1 MRQAAGGREV
11 SERSVSL
18 AQSELS
24 GRSHPGEGAARL
36 ETGSG
41 CTGGR
46 EAIASPELEEAPVV
60 AAGAE
65 HIRFLSRG
73 HASRIADEHHGGESV
88 GHRVQA
94 GV

>member
-11 SERSVSL
+11 SAVYL
-18 AQSELS
+18 WQSELS

-65 HIRFLSRG
+65 QP
-73 HASRIADEHHGGESV
+73 ASLC
-88 GHRVQA
+88 
-94 GV
+94 